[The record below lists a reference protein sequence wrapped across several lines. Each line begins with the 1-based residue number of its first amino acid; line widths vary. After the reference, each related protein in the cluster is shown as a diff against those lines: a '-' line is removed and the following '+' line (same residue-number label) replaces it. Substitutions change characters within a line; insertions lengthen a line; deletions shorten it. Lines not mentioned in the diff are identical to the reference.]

1 MPSAVCRRP
10 SAVGRRPSAVG
21 RRRRRSGGERSP
33 FARRALGVAAAIA
46 DSVLEAPVSSSM
58 FRRGVSGSTQRDAAR
73 SLDVGP
79 RPAKRAVPWG
89 SYPWEG
95 RSWSAGGPDRCTL
108 TVVSM
113 HQGWR
118 TLDLHR
124 LAREPPQSWPYFVK
138 SALANLRYVR
148 TANSNATRMRLRLFT
163 PPFGPVLSSR
173 HYAWWKVRV
182 LQFIEE
188 QHRSRSRGG
197 GASAAQQQRRDGC
210 AWALLLDADAFVRA
224 PAGTDLLRRLMPL
237 QLTAQQPDPQTL
249 ASGAAFAARLQS
261 LAPAADLRAQTPG
274 QIGETVSES
283 HG

>member
-1 MPSAVCRRP
+1 
-10 SAVGRRPSAVG
+10 
-21 RRRRRSGGERSP
+21 
-33 FARRALGVAAAIA
+33 
-46 DSVLEAPVSSSM
+46 M
-58 FRRGVSGSTQRDAAR
+58 FRRAVSGSTQRDAAR

-95 RSWSAGGPDRCTL
+95 RSWSTGGPDRCTL

-113 HQGWR
+113 HQGWQ

-173 HYAWWKVRV
+173 HYAWCTAP
-182 LQFIEE
+182 IP
-188 QHRSRSRGG
+188 
-197 GASAAQQQRRDGC
+197 D
-210 AWALLLDADAFVRA
+210 ALLRC
-224 PAGTDLLRRLMPL
+224 
-237 QLTAQQPDPQTL
+237 
-249 ASGAAFAARLQS
+249 S
-261 LAPAADLRAQTPG
+261 
-274 QIGETVSES
+274 
-283 HG
+283 